1 MVGLLLAGALVG
13 LAVFV
18 DDFAWG
24 LREVRPVVGFAV
36 GSVVDGAE
44 DVVDVGFVVGLVV
57 DGAEDGVDV
66 DFVVGLVVDDAKVG
80 VDDGASDG
88 ATDAVR
94 VGSNT
99 LIVPVMNA

>member
-1 MVGLLLAGALVG
+1 MVGLLLVGALVG

-24 LREVRPVVGFAV
+24 LREVSPVVGLA
-36 GSVVDGAE
+36 VDGAE
-44 DVVDVGFVVGLVV
+44 DVVVGLAV
-57 DGAEDGVDV
+57 DGAEDGVD
-66 DFVVGLVVDDAKVG
+66 
-80 VDDGASDG
+80 DGTSDG